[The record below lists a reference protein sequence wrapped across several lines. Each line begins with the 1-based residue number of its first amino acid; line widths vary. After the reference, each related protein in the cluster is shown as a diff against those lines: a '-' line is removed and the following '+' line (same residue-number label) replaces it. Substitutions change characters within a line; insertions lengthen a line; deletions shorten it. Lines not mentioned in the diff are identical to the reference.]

1 MKPTNAAEIV
11 SAYIAAYNA
20 FDIDGMIAL
29 LDKDVTFRNIS
40 AGNVTHECVGI
51 EAFRSL
57 AEQGAAAFSE
67 RHQEILAITVADAG
81 EAGMLCVDIRFRG
94 RVAKAII
101 DGSSAGDFMELEG
114 RTEFKFR
121 GDKILE
127 IHDYS

>member
-1 MKPTNAAEIV
+1 MKHAKAAEIA

-20 FDIDGMIAL
+20 CDIDGMIDL
-29 LDKDVTFRNIS
+29 LDEDVTFRNIS
-40 AGNVTHECVGI
+40 AGKVTHECVGI

-67 RHQEILAITVADAG
+67 RHQEILAITGADAG
-81 EAGMLCVDIRFRG
+81 EVGMLCVDIRFRG
-94 RVAKAII
+94 KFAKDI
-101 DGSSAGDFMELEG
+101 DDGPATGGLMELEG